1 MSSTLVF
8 ASRRALNALGPR
20 RGRSALPRRMPRRSG
35 GRPVRAGSSAS
46 WSGGGQI
53 VGSNGHRESIRCRA
67 RYSEAKDGAALNQSI
82 VCASESFKLDITSYA
97 EASGES
103 VQGYWREASRDV
115 SGHMTGRIAE
125 GRFEGEFSAP
135 TFTAGIS
142 LTSNGR
148 TQAVSIQPRG
158 GDISD
163 VRIELRR
170 HG

>member
-1 MSSTLVF
+1 MSFVSWLR
-8 ASRRALNALGPR
+8 ASPLKALGLAAAVVL
-20 RGRSALPRRMPRRSG
+20 SAPQPAAL
-35 GRPVRAGSSAS
+35 AAS
-46 WSGGGQI
+46 PFERFVGNWAGGGEI

-67 RYSEAKDGAALNQSI
+67 EYSEAKDGAALNQSI

-115 SGHMTGRIAE
+115 SGHMTGRIS
-125 GRFEGEFSAP
+125 GGQFVGEISAA
-135 TFTAGIS
+135 TFTAAIS

-148 TQAVSIQPRG
+148 TQSVSIRPHG

-163 VRIELRR
+163 VRIELKRR
-170 HG
+170 G